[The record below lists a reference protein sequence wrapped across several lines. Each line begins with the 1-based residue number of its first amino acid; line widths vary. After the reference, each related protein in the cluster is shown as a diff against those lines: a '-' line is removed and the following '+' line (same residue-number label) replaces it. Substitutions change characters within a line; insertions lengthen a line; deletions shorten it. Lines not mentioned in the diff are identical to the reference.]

1 MSYKNSKKTFADCL
15 KQALTLEIPDYH
27 LPSSPPSTP
36 KSPSASSSKSSSYYS
51 GRLFDFKFEDVENDT
66 HSEIFKRVFNDSQDP
81 LKSIQNSE
89 YRFLITPPS
98 NTDIITDCVWVP
110 TSKHVAQI
118 LGKKGCKI
126 RALRETTNTII
137 RSPLPKE
144 EPVFVIKG
152 KKDGVSA
159 AVKAIKSGSEFYTAL
174 DAKKDEYFS
183 SDAATYKGESVV
195 VKLTIPEP
203 YVGLVVGIKGC
214 TIKEIEKA
222 TNTYI
227 KSPNFDSQS
236 IFTITGAPRYC
247 EKAMNFISRYLD
259 LRGVGPGIVIES
271 FSDLECFPGWTP
283 WHYSFVWV
291 HTNPAN

>member
-1 MSYKNSKKTFADCL
+1 MSNNDCKKTFADYL
-15 KQALTLEIPDYH
+15 KQALKLEIDENP
-27 LPSSPPSTP
+27 LPSCPST
-36 KSPSASSSKSSSYYS
+36 SKSSSYYPC
-51 GRLFDFKFEDVENDT
+51 RLLDLKWEDVEHNP
-66 HSEIFKRVFNDSQDP
+66 SSKIFKKVFNDSQDP
-81 LKSIQNSE
+81 SNSIENSE
-89 YRFLITPPS
+89 YRFLAAPPL
-98 NTDIITDCVWVP
+98 NTDIITECIKVP

-126 RALRETTNTII
+126 RALRESTKTYI

-144 EPVFVIKG
+144 EPVFVVKG
-152 KKDGVSA
+152 KKEGVLA
-159 AVKAIKSGSEFYTAL
+159 AVKAIKSASEFFTSLETPKEEPYNGDTG
-174 DAKKDEYFS
+174 
-183 SDAATYKGESVV
+183 TYQGESIV

-227 KSPNFDSQS
+227 KSPNFESKPV
-236 IFTITGAPRYC
+236 FTITGAPEYC

-271 FSDLECFPGWTP
+271 FSDVECLPHRIP

-291 HTNPAN
+291 HTNPGN